1 MNVDKLFRP
10 IIDKILAQLIS
21 ILEEGLDIKTINE
34 RQYGI
39 YTAFATYFA
48 AEELAEQGPHA
59 VDDLLYLVRS
69 KTGPQLFAIILALGK
84 TRDVR
89 ALDVLLAFAK
99 DKHDVEA
106 RIFAIQ
112 ALGYLG
118 DPRARSH
125 LEEILVENGDTDL
138 RVTVLQAIAELPGE
152 GNTVLLTEVF
162 KDPDAEVRSAAIA
175 ALASAP
181 AGSVP
186 REVFIQALR
195 DRDKDVCQTAIRY
208 LAEHADD
215 SLGKVMIRALQCEH
229 RSVAKAAANWLEP
242 HIDKFLP
249 ELCEQLNAKG
259 PYVRK
264 FSVQLLRKSKDPQMI
279 GPLGEAL
286 RTARGH
292 EQSEDIVNCLIRFRT
307 AEVGHALGRAIRDNV
322 NARYLALK
330 AILKTRSREAVP
342 YIEELLDQC
351 EDQSRI
357 PVYMTAPLAAVGD
370 AEAKS
375 LLVKLLS
382 RDSVEVRACAAEA
395 LASIKAVDMLDA
407 VESSYTTAP
416 PTETTAAGDEIQL
429 KFDRALATLRALS
442 EKTRKKP
449 GTVKQLQASDA
460 ITLLSSSD
468 AGVRTDALNSLDN
481 ATIRENFKRVL
492 KLLSDEKIMVRQA
505 ATAAIIRLNNPA
517 VVDDVVNELLASH
530 SSYWVRPD
538 VIDAMLPLLEARHA
552 GKLLS
557 YLDDCREPIMRSI
570 ERALKKIGF
579 AENRIQA
586 LILDSSI
593 KRFLRDD
600 DVAEIKALGNTAI
613 PGLRELATTFES
625 EYCTRAAAMLCALKW
640 EPQCIEEETVC
651 FLAKS
656 SEPDYRKLTSA
667 MLPIVERLFR
677 CDSSYHHRDRLY
689 EAVKHYGEQF
699 KPCLL
704 AILQDE
710 TREFVQSTAAEFL
723 ARLTSTSAQELAS
736 FLKHCRA
743 EVRRR
748 VAIELRERD
757 LKVATE
763 MLIDALQREE
773 PGNGANN
780 MEAAS
785 EMARALGAFRSK
797 AAVPALAAA
806 LSKNVESA
814 ANALAAIG
822 GAEAKFALITSFRTR
837 PHWNVAECLV
847 EIGWQPS
854 DVSEQATLYAAA
866 NKWDR
871 VAMLGSPAIVPV
883 GKWLAQGGHYTDRI
897 VDFLRDVRDESAI
910 PLLSTILK
918 SSSSGAAII
927 TAREALVTYGE
938 ATVSS
943 FLAIEDWNHEHFA
956 TEAARILAE
965 LKSPRSEDLQLHL
978 LSHSSRTVRRIAI
991 TGLARLKSRKALPQ
1005 LIDCLRSDKYDLI
1018 RAAVEAIG
1026 AINDPAAL
1034 EALQNTKYRG
1044 DKKLEILF
1052 DKVIA
1057 KLEKTAMKTAG
1068 AKKKS

>member
-125 LEEILVENGDTDL
+125 LEEILVENGDTDM
-138 RVTVLQAIAELPGE
+138 RVTALQALAELPGE

-208 LAEHADD
+208 LAEYADD
-215 SLGKVMIRALQCEH
+215 SLGKVMIRTLQCEH

-286 RTARGH
+286 RNARGH

-307 AEVGHALGRAIRDNV
+307 AEVGHALGRAVRDNV

-468 AGVRTDALNSLDN
+468 TGVRTDALNSLDN
-481 ATIRENFKRVL
+481 AAIRGNFKRVL
-492 KLLSDEKIMVRQA
+492 ELLGDEKIRVRQA
-505 ATAAIIRLNNPA
+505 ATAAIIRLNDPA
-517 VVDDVVNELLASH
+517 VVDDVVNELLAG
-530 SSYWVRPD
+530 SSYSVRAD
-538 VIDAMLPLLEARHA
+538 ALDAMLPLLEERHA
-552 GKLLS
+552 DKLLD
-557 YLDDCREPIMRSI
+557 YLDDCRAPIMRSV
-570 ERALKKIGF
+570 ERALQKIGF
-579 AENRIQA
+579 AENRIQS

-600 DVAEIKALGNTAI
+600 DVAEIETLGNVAI
-613 PGLRELATTFES
+613 PRLRELATTFES
-625 EYCTRAAAMLCALKW
+625 EYCTRAAAMLCALNFQP
-640 EPQCIEEETVC
+640 ESIEEETVC
-651 FLAKS
+651 FLANS
-656 SEPDYRKLTSA
+656 SEPDYRKLTPA
-667 MLPIVERLFR
+667 MLPIVEQLFR

-689 EAVKHYGEQF
+689 EAVKHYDEQF
-699 KPCLL
+699 KPSLL

-710 TREFVQSTAAEFL
+710 TPEYVQSTAAKFL
-723 ARLTSTSAQELAS
+723 ARLTSTSAQDLAS
-736 FLKHCRA
+736 FLTHPRA

-748 VAIELRERD
+748 VAIELRERE
-757 LKVATE
+757 LKAATE
-763 MLIDALQREE
+763 MLIEALQREE

-780 MEAAS
+780 MEAAD

-806 LSKNVESA
+806 LLKNVGSA

-837 PHWNVAECLV
+837 PSWNVAECLV

-854 DVSEQATLYAAA
+854 DASEQATLYAAA
-866 NKWDR
+866 NKWDK
-871 VAMLGSPAIVPV
+871 VAILGRPAIVPV
-883 GKWLAQGGHYTDRI
+883 GKWLAQGGHYKDQI

-918 SSSSGAAII
+918 SSNSGAAII

-965 LKSPRSEDLQLHL
+965 LKSPRSEALQLHL